1 MFENLKIALRKQ
13 KKLIIIFFLTIFL
26 PSISLS
32 IFGIRA
38 IRNERFRLAKQ
49 IENENRGAAELLK
62 RQINSRFMELES
74 DLQKLAKHPSIFG
87 RNRQAIRDLIS
98 SQLADNNLI
107 EQIFIVYRKGES
119 QFPLFEPASVKTLSF
134 SPLLLK
140 SYQREKLKRAEEY
153 EFKQK
158 EYRGAVLLYQELFNL
173 LKEKNHQAQMLNN
186 IARCLT
192 KSKSYRQAINNYSK
206 ISNDYPES
214 TTSSR
219 LPLALIA
226 RLQIIDCYQ
235 KLGDFENSLNS
246 SLGLYRN
253 ILQAQW
259 NLSENQFRTYSSLAE
274 ETITRIFSENPEDF
288 PLEEYGKEFE
298 QLKKLHR
305 EKIQQWQLI
314 NDIEQEIIPELRRRL
329 IQAKGYN
336 PSPIRHSKAME
347 DRNFLISAVMI
358 PDESGNNS
366 FGMLGLKIKN
376 EYFKE
381 KVLGEIIENIQFGE
395 NTNVVISN
403 LSGLVLLGNKDQT
416 TPPPTITEFFE
427 NNFPPW
433 RVELFASKTGGL
445 GLVELK
451 NSYYFWTILTLIIV
465 LIFGAFL
472 IVRTISHE
480 VEVLRIKSDFV
491 SSVSHEF
498 KTPLTSIKAL
508 AERLQEGKV
517 KDTSKAEQ
525 YFSVISQDTEKL
537 IRLVKNILDFS
548 KMEEGKKEYEF
559 EDTDVGQLV
568 AGQLENFRKG
578 ELQKDLKIHTQIPK
592 DIPHLF
598 ADRDA
603 LSQAIINLF
612 DNASKFSP
620 DKNEICVNLKSD
632 AENVII
638 EVKDKG
644 LGIPHDEINKI
655 FDKFYQGKN
664 TLRHSVTGTG
674 LGLTLVKHIV
684 EAHGGRISVE
694 SKVGQGST
702 FSLIFPLKGKEK

>member
-13 KKLIIIFFLTIFL
+13 RKLIIIFFLTIFL

-49 IENENRGAAELLK
+49 IENENRRAADLLK
-62 RQINSRFMELES
+62 VQINSRFMELES
-74 DLQKLAKHPSIFG
+74 ALQKLAQHPSFSG
-87 RNRQAIRDLIS
+87 KKHQAIRDLLS

-107 EQIFIVYRKGES
+107 EQIFIVYKSEEP
-119 QFPLFEPASVKTLSF
+119 QFPLFERTSVKTLSF

-140 SYQREKLKRAEEY
+140 SSQREKLTRAEEY

-158 EYRGAVLLYQELFNL
+158 EYRGAILIYQELFNL

-219 LPLALIA
+219 LPLALVA

-235 KLGDFENSLNS
+235 NLGDTKNSLKS
-246 SLGLYRN
+246 SLNLYRD
-253 ILQAQW
+253 ILHKPW
-259 NLSENQFRTYSSLAE
+259 SLKEDQFKIYSSLTE
-274 ETITRIFSENPEDF
+274 ETITRIFSENPKDF

-298 QLKKLHR
+298 QQKKLHR
-305 EKIQQWQLI
+305 EKIQQWQII
-314 NDIEQEIIPELRRRL
+314 NDIKLEIIPELRRRL
-329 IQAKGYN
+329 IQATGYN

-347 DRNFLISAVMI
+347 DRNYLISAVMI

-366 FGMLGLKIKN
+366 SGMLGLKIKN

-403 LSGLVLLGNKDQT
+403 LSGQVLLGNKDHAA
-416 TPPPTITEFFE
+416 PPPTITEFFE
-427 NNFPPW
+427 DNFPPW

-517 KDTSKAEQ
+517 KDPSKAEQ
-525 YFSVISQDTEKL
+525 YFSVISQDAEKL
-537 IRLVKNILDFS
+537 AKLVKNILDFS
-548 KMEEGKKEYEF
+548 KIEEGKKEYEF
-559 EDTDVGQLV
+559 EETDVGQLV
-568 AGQLENFRKG
+568 AQQLENFRKG
-578 ELQKDLKIHTQIPK
+578 ELQKDLKTQAQIPK

-598 ADRDA
+598 VDRDA
-603 LSQAIINLF
+603 LSQAIINIL

-620 DKNEICVNLKSD
+620 DKKEIYVSVKKD
-632 AENVII
+632 EENVII
-638 EVKDKG
+638 EVDDR
-644 LGIPHDEINKI
+644 GIGIHQDELNKI

-664 TLRHSVTGTG
+664 TLRQIVKGTG
-674 LGLTLVKHIV
+674 LGLTLVKHTV

>member
-1 MFENLKIALRKQ
+1 
-13 KKLIIIFFLTIFL
+13 
-26 PSISLS
+26 
-32 IFGIRA
+32 
-38 IRNERFRLAKQ
+38 
-49 IENENRGAAELLK
+49 
-62 RQINSRFMELES
+62 MELES
-74 DLQKLAKHPSIFG
+74 DLQKLAQHPSFSG
-87 RNRQAIRDLIS
+87 KNRQAIRDLLS

-107 EQIFIVYRKGES
+107 EQIFIVYKSAES

-140 SYQREKLKRAEEY
+140 SSQREKLKRAEEY

-158 EYRGAVLLYQELFNL
+158 EYRGAISLYQELFNL

-192 KSKSYRQAINNYSK
+192 KSKSYHQAINNYSK
-206 ISNDYPES
+206 IINDYPES

-235 KLGDFENSLNS
+235 NLGDTKNSLKS
-246 SLGLYRN
+246 SLNLYRD
-253 ILQAQW
+253 ILQKPW
-259 NLSENQFRTYSSLAE
+259 SLKEDQFKIYSSLAE
-274 ETITRIFSENPEDF
+274 ETITRIFSENPKGF

-298 QLKKLHR
+298 QQKKLHR
-305 EKIQQWQLI
+305 ERIQQWQLI
-314 NDIEQEIIPELRRRL
+314 NDIKQEIIPELRRRL

-366 FGMLGLKIKN
+366 SGMLGLKIKN

-403 LSGLVLLGNKDQT
+403 LSGQVLLGNKDHAA
-416 TPPPTITEFFE
+416 PPPTITEFFE
-427 NNFPPW
+427 DNFPPW

-445 GLVELK
+445 GLIELK

-480 VEVLRIKSDFV
+480 VEILRIKSDFV

-517 KDTSKAEQ
+517 KDPSKAEQ

-548 KMEEGKKEYEF
+548 KIEEGKKEYEF
-559 EDTDVGQLV
+559 EETDVGQLV
-568 AGQLENFRKG
+568 AQQLENFRKG
-578 ELQKDLKIHTQIPK
+578 EFQKDLKIHAQIPK

-598 ADRDA
+598 VDRDA
-603 LSQAIINLF
+603 LSQAIINLL

-620 DKNEICVNLKSD
+620 DKKEIYVSVKKD
-632 AENVII
+632 EENVII
-638 EVKDKG
+638 EVDDR
-644 LGIPHDEINKI
+644 GIGIHQDELNKI

-664 TLRHSVTGTG
+664 TLRQIVKGTG
-674 LGLTLVKHIV
+674 LGLTLVKHTV

>member
-1 MFENLKIALRKQ
+1 LK
-13 KKLIIIFFLTIFL
+13 T
-26 PSISLS
+26 
-32 IFGIRA
+32 
-38 IRNERFRLAKQ
+38 
-49 IENENRGAAELLK
+49 
-62 RQINSRFMELES
+62 QINSRFKELES
-74 DLQKLAKHPSIFG
+74 GLQKLAQYPSFSGKKHK
-87 RNRQAIRDLIS
+87 AIRDLLS
-98 SQLADNNLI
+98 SQLAGNNLI
-107 EQIFIVYRKGES
+107 EQIFIVYKSEEP

-134 SPLLLK
+134 SPLFLK
-140 SYQREKLKRAEEY
+140 SSQREKLKRAEEY

-158 EYRGAVLLYQELFNL
+158 KYRGAISLYQELLNL
-173 LKEKNHQAQMLNN
+173 LKEENHRAQMLNN

-192 KSKSYRQAINNYSK
+192 KSKSYRQAINHYSR
-206 ISNDYPES
+206 IINDYHES

-235 KLGDFENSLNS
+235 KLGDFENSLKS
-246 SLGLYRN
+246 SLSLYRN
-253 ILQAQW
+253 ILQGP
-259 NLSENQFRTYSSLAE
+259 LSLNEDQFKIYSSLAE
-274 ETITRIFSENPEDF
+274 ETINRIFSENPKDF
-288 PLEEYGKEFE
+288 RLEEYGNEFE
-298 QLKKLHR
+298 QLKMLHR

-314 NDIEQEIIPELRRRL
+314 NEIKQEIIPELHRRL

-336 PSPIRHSKAME
+336 PSPIRHSKAIE

-366 FGMLGLKIKN
+366 SGMLGLKIKN
-376 EYFKE
+376 EYLKE

-395 NTNVVISN
+395 NTNLVISN
-403 LSGLVLLGNKDQT
+403 LSGQVLLGNKDDAA
-416 TPPPTITEFFE
+416 PPPTTTEFFDD
-427 NNFPPW
+427 NFPPW

-480 VEVLRIKSDFV
+480 VEILKIKSDFV

-508 AERLQEGKV
+508 AERLKEGKV
-517 KDTSKAEQ
+517 KDQSKAAQ

-537 IRLVKNILDFS
+537 TRLVKNILDFS
-548 KMEEGKKEYEF
+548 KIEEGKKEYEF
-559 EDTDVGQLV
+559 EETDVAQFV
-568 AGQLENFRKG
+568 AQQIENFRKD
-578 ELQKDLKIHTQIPK
+578 EIHKDLKIHAQIPK

-598 ADRDA
+598 VDRDA
-603 LSQAIINLF
+603 LSQVIINLL
-612 DNASKFSP
+612 DNASKFSA
-620 DKNEICVNLKSD
+620 DKKEVYVNFKSD
-632 AENVII
+632 AEDVII

-644 LGIPHDEINKI
+644 IGIPHDEINKI

-664 TLRHSVTGTG
+664 TLRHSVKGTG

-694 SKVGQGST
+694 SNILQGST

>member
-403 LSGLVLLGNKDQT
+403 LSGLVLLGNKDQA
-416 TPPPTITEFFE
+416 TPPPTITAFFE
-427 NNFPPW
+427 DNFPPW
-433 RVELFASKTGGL
+433 RIELFTSKTGGL

-465 LIFGAFL
+465 LIFGTFL
-472 IVRTISHE
+472 IIRTISHE

-508 AERLQEGKV
+508 AERLQDGKV

-548 KMEEGKKEYEF
+548 KIEEGKKEYEF
-559 EDTDVGQLV
+559 EDTDMGQLV
-568 AGQLENFRKG
+568 AQQVENFRKG
-578 ELQKDLKIHTQIPK
+578 ELQKDLKIHAQIPK

-598 ADRDA
+598 VDRDA

-620 DKNEICVNLKSD
+620 DKKEIYVNLKSD
-632 AENVII
+632 AEDVII

-644 LGIPHDEINKI
+644 IGIPHDEINKI

-664 TLRHSVTGTG
+664 TLRHSVKGTG
-674 LGLTLVKHIV
+674 LGLTLVKYIA

-702 FSLIFPLKGKEK
+702 FSLIFSIKGKEK

>member
-49 IENENRGAAELLK
+49 IENENRRAADLLK
-62 RQINSRFMELES
+62 TQINSRFTELES
-74 DLQKLAKHPSIFG
+74 DLQKLAQHPSFSG
-87 RNRQAIRDLIS
+87 KEHQAIRDLLS
-98 SQLADNNLI
+98 SQLADNHLI
-107 EQIFIVYRKGES
+107 EQIFIVHKSAEP
-119 QFPLFEPASVKTLSF
+119 QFPLFEPASVKTLFF

-140 SYQREKLKRAEEY
+140 SSQREKLKRAEEY

-158 EYRGAVLLYQELFNL
+158 EYRGAILLYQELFNL

-226 RLQIIDCYQ
+226 RLQIVDCYQ
-235 KLGDFENSLNS
+235 KLGDTKNSLKS
-246 SLGLYRN
+246 SLNLYRD
-253 ILQAQW
+253 IVQKPWSLK
-259 NLSENQFRTYSSLAE
+259 EDQFKIYSSLAE
-274 ETITRIFSENPEDF
+274 GAIIRIFSENPRDF
-288 PLEEYGKEFE
+288 PLKEYGKEFE
-298 QLKKLHR
+298 QLKKLHQ

-314 NDIEQEIIPELRRRL
+314 NDIKQEIIPELRRRL

-336 PSPIRHSKAME
+336 PSPIRHSKAIE

-366 FGMLGLKIKN
+366 SGMLGLKIKN

-403 LSGLVLLGNKDQT
+403 LSGQVLLGNKDHAA
-416 TPPPTITEFFE
+416 PPPTITEFFKD
-427 NNFPPW
+427 NFPPW

-445 GLVELK
+445 GLIELK

-472 IVRTISHE
+472 IVRTIFHE
-480 VEVLRIKSDFV
+480 VEILRIKSDFV

-508 AERLQEGKV
+508 AERLQKGKV
-517 KDTSKAEQ
+517 KDPSKAEQ

-548 KMEEGKKEYEF
+548 KIEEGKKEYEF
-559 EDTDVGQLV
+559 EETDVGQLV
-568 AGQLENFRKG
+568 TQQLENFRKS
-578 ELQKDLKIHTQIPK
+578 ELQKDLKIHTQTPK

-598 ADRDA
+598 VDRDA
-603 LSQAIINLF
+603 LSQALVNLL

-620 DKNEICVNLKSD
+620 DKKEIYVSVKKD
-632 AENVII
+632 EENVII
-638 EVKDKG
+638 EVEDR
-644 LGIPHDEINKI
+644 GIGIHQGELNKI

-664 TLRHSVTGTG
+664 TLRQIVKGTG
-674 LGLTLVKHIV
+674 LGLTLVKHTV

-702 FSLIFPLKGKEK
+702 FSLIFPLRGKEK

>member
-1 MFENLKIALRKQ
+1 
-13 KKLIIIFFLTIFL
+13 
-26 PSISLS
+26 
-32 IFGIRA
+32 
-38 IRNERFRLAKQ
+38 
-49 IENENRGAAELLK
+49 
-62 RQINSRFMELES
+62 
-74 DLQKLAKHPSIFG
+74 
-87 RNRQAIRDLIS
+87 
-98 SQLADNNLI
+98 
-107 EQIFIVYRKGES
+107 
-119 QFPLFEPASVKTLSF
+119 
-134 SPLLLK
+134 
-140 SYQREKLKRAEEY
+140 
-153 EFKQK
+153 
-158 EYRGAVLLYQELFNL
+158 
-173 LKEKNHQAQMLNN
+173 MLNN

-235 KLGDFENSLNS
+235 NLGDTKNSLKS
-246 SLGLYRN
+246 SLNLYRD
-253 ILQAQW
+253 ILQKPW
-259 NLSENQFRTYSSLAE
+259 SLSENQFRTYSSLAE
-274 ETITRIFSENPEDF
+274 ETITRIFSENPKGF

-298 QLKKLHR
+298 QLKKLHQ

-314 NDIEQEIIPELRRRL
+314 NDIKQEIIPELRRRL

-336 PSPIRHSKAME
+336 PSPIRHSKAIE

-366 FGMLGLKIKN
+366 SGMLGLKIKN

-403 LSGLVLLGNKDQT
+403 LSGQVLLGNKDHAA
-416 TPPPTITEFFE
+416 PSPTITEFFKD
-427 NNFPPW
+427 NFPPW
-433 RVELFASKTGGL
+433 RVELFTSKTGGL
-445 GLVELK
+445 GLIELK

-480 VEVLRIKSDFV
+480 VEILRIKSDFV

-517 KDTSKAEQ
+517 KDPSKAEQ

-548 KMEEGKKEYEF
+548 KIEEGKKEYEF
-559 EDTDVGQLV
+559 EETDVGQLV
-568 AGQLENFRKG
+568 AQQIENFRKD
-578 ELQKDLKIHTQIPK
+578 EIQKGVKIHAQIPK

-598 ADRDA
+598 VDRDA
-603 LSQAIINLF
+603 LSQAMINLL

-620 DKNEICVNLKSD
+620 DKKEIYVSVKKD
-632 AENVII
+632 EENVII
-638 EVKDKG
+638 EVDDR
-644 LGIPHDEINKI
+644 GIGIHQNELNKI

-664 TLRHSVTGTG
+664 TLRQIVKGTG
-674 LGLTLVKHIV
+674 LGLTLVKHTV

-694 SKVGQGST
+694 SKIGHGST
-702 FSLIFPLKGKEK
+702 FSLIFPIKGKEK

>member
-49 IENENRGAAELLK
+49 IENENRRAVDLLK
-62 RQINSRFMELES
+62 TQINSRFMELES
-74 DLQKLAKHPSIFG
+74 DLQKLAQYPSFFG
-87 RNRQAIRDLIS
+87 KNRQAIRDLLS

-107 EQIFIVYRKGES
+107 EQIFIVYKSAES

-140 SYQREKLKRAEEY
+140 SSQREKLKRAEEY

-158 EYRGAVLLYQELFNL
+158 EYRGAILLYQELFNL

-192 KSKSYRQAINNYSK
+192 KSKNYRQAINNYSK

-235 KLGDFENSLNS
+235 NLGDTKNSLKS
-246 SLGLYRN
+246 SLNLYRD
-253 ILQAQW
+253 ILQKPW
-259 NLSENQFRTYSSLAE
+259 SLKEDQFKIYSSLAE
-274 ETITRIFSENPEDF
+274 ETITRIFSENPRDF
-288 PLEEYGKEFE
+288 SLEEYGKEFE
-298 QLKKLHR
+298 QLKKLRR

-314 NDIEQEIIPELRRRL
+314 SDIKQEIIPELRRRL

-366 FGMLGLKIKN
+366 SGMLGLRIKN

-403 LSGLVLLGNKDQT
+403 LSGKVLLGNKDHAA
-416 TPPPTITEFFE
+416 PPPTITEFFE
-427 NNFPPW
+427 DNFPPW

-472 IVRTISHE
+472 IVRTIFHE
-480 VEVLRIKSDFV
+480 VEILRIKSDFV

-517 KDTSKAEQ
+517 KDPSKAEQ

-548 KMEEGKKEYEF
+548 KIEEGKKEYEF
-559 EDTDVGQLV
+559 EETDVGQLV
-568 AGQLENFRKG
+568 AQQLENFRKG
-578 ELQKDLKIHTQIPK
+578 ELQKDLKTHAQIPK

-598 ADRDA
+598 VDRDA
-603 LSQAIINLF
+603 LSQAIINLL

-620 DKNEICVNLKSD
+620 DKKEIYVSVKKNE
-632 AENVII
+632 ENVII
-638 EVKDKG
+638 EVDDR
-644 LGIPHDEINKI
+644 GIGIHQDELNKI

-664 TLRHSVTGTG
+664 TLRQIVKGTG
-674 LGLTLVKHIV
+674 LGLTLVKHTV

-702 FSLIFPLKGKEK
+702 FSLIFPIKGKEK

>member
-1 MFENLKIALRKQ
+1 LRENLKIALRKQ
-13 KKLIIIFFLTIFL
+13 KKLIIIFFLTIFI
-26 PSISLS
+26 PSLSLS

-49 IENENRGAAELLK
+49 IENENRRAADFLK
-62 RQINSRFMELES
+62 TQINSRFTELES
-74 DLQKLAKHPSIFG
+74 VLQKLAQHPSFSEK
-87 RNRQAIRDLIS
+87 NQQAIRDLLS
-98 SQLADNNLI
+98 NQLADNNLI
-107 EQIFIVYRKGES
+107 EQIFFLYKNGEP

-140 SYQREKLKRAEEY
+140 NSQREKLKRAEEY

-158 EYRGAVLLYQELFNL
+158 KYRGAISLYQELFNL

-226 RLQIIDCYQ
+226 QLQIIDCYQ
-235 KLGDFENSLNS
+235 KLGDFENSLKS
-246 SLGLYRN
+246 SLSLYRN
-253 ILQAQW
+253 ILQGPW
-259 NLSENQFRTYSSLAE
+259 NLSEDQFRTYSSMAE
-274 ETITRIFSENPEDF
+274 ESFTRSLSENSKDF
-288 PLEEYGKEFE
+288 PLEEYKREYGH
-298 QLKKLHR
+298 LKILHQSKN
-305 EKIQQWQLI
+305 EQWQI
-314 NDIEQEIIPELRRRL
+314 VNDIKQDIVPELRRRL
-329 IQAKGYN
+329 IQAKEYK
-336 PSPIRHSKAME
+336 PSPIRYSKAIE
-347 DRNFLISAVMI
+347 DRNFLVSVVMI
-358 PDESGNNS
+358 PDKSSKSSSGI
-366 FGMLGLKIKN
+366 LGLKIKN
-376 EYFKE
+376 EYLIDN
-381 KVLGEIIENIQFGE
+381 VLGELVKNIQFGE
-395 NTNVVISN
+395 NTNVVISD
-403 LSGLVLLGNKDQT
+403 LSSQVLLGNKDQAA
-416 TPPPTITEFFE
+416 PPATITEFFE
-427 NNFPPW
+427 DNFPPW

-445 GLVELK
+445 GLIELK

-480 VEVLRIKSDFV
+480 VEILRIKSDFV

-508 AERLQEGKV
+508 AERLKEGKV
-517 KDTSKAEQ
+517 KDPSKAEQ

-537 IRLVKNILDFS
+537 TRLVKNILDFS
-548 KMEEGKKEYEF
+548 KIEERKKEYEF
-559 EDTDVGQLV
+559 EETDVGQLV
-568 AGQLENFRKG
+568 AQQLENFRKD
-578 ELQKDLKIHTQIPK
+578 EIQKDLKIHAQIPK

-598 ADRDA
+598 VDRDA
-603 LSQAIINLF
+603 LSQVIINLL

-620 DKNEICVNLKSD
+620 DKKEIYVNVKSD

-638 EVKDKG
+638 EIKDKG
-644 LGIPHDEINKI
+644 IGISQDDLNKI
-655 FDKFYQGKN
+655 FDKFYQGKS

-674 LGLTLVKHIV
+674 LGLTLVKYIV

-694 SKVGQGST
+694 SKVGQGSI
-702 FSLIFPLKGKEK
+702 FSLIFSIKGKEK

>member
-49 IENENRGAAELLK
+49 IENENRRAADLLK

-74 DLQKLAKHPSIFG
+74 GLQKLAQYPSFSGKKHK
-87 RNRQAIRDLIS
+87 AIRDLLS

-107 EQIFIVYRKGES
+107 EQIFIVYKSEEP
-119 QFPLFEPASVKTLSF
+119 QFPLFEPAYVKTLSF

-140 SYQREKLKRAEEY
+140 SSQREKLKRAEEY

-158 EYRGAVLLYQELFNL
+158 KYRGAISLYQELFNL
-173 LKEKNHQAQMLNN
+173 LKEKNHRAQMLNN

-214 TTSSR
+214 ITSSR

-235 KLGDFENSLNS
+235 NLGDTKNSLKS
-246 SLGLYRN
+246 SLNLYRD
-253 ILQAQW
+253 ILQKPW
-259 NLSENQFRTYSSLAE
+259 SLNEDQFKIYSSLAE
-274 ETITRIFSENPEDF
+274 ETITRIFSENPKDF
-288 PLEEYGKEFE
+288 PLEEYKKEFE

-305 EKIQQWQLI
+305 EKIQQWQNI
-314 NDIEQEIIPELRRRL
+314 NDIKQEIIPELRRRL

-336 PSPIRHSKAME
+336 PSPIRHSKAIE

-358 PDESGNNS
+358 PDESGKNS
-366 FGMLGLKIKN
+366 SGMLGLKIKS
-376 EYFKE
+376 EYLKDNL
-381 KVLGEIIENIQFGE
+381 LGKIIKDIQFGE

-403 LSGLVLLGNKDQT
+403 LSSQVLFGNKDQT
-416 TPPPTITEFFE
+416 APPPTITEFFE
-427 NNFPPW
+427 DNFPPW
-433 RVELFASKTGGL
+433 RIELFASKAGGM
-445 GLVELK
+445 GLIDLR
-451 NSYYFWTILTLIIV
+451 NSYYFWTILTLIIILV
-465 LIFGAFL
+465 FGAFL

-480 VEVLRIKSDFV
+480 VEILKIKSDFV

-508 AERLQEGKV
+508 AERLKEGKV
-517 KDTSKAEQ
+517 KDQSKAEQ

-537 IRLVKNILDFS
+537 ARLVKNILDFS
-548 KMEEGKKEYEF
+548 KIEEGKKEYEF
-559 EDTDVGQLV
+559 EETDVAQLV
-568 AGQLENFRKG
+568 AQQIENFRKD
-578 ELQKDLKIHTQIPK
+578 EIQKDLKIHAQIPK
-592 DIPHLF
+592 DIPRLF
-598 ADRDA
+598 VDRDA
-603 LSQAIINLF
+603 LSQAIINLL

-620 DKNEICVNLKSD
+620 GKKEVYVNLKSG

-644 LGIPHDEINKI
+644 IGIPQDELNKI

-664 TLRHSVTGTG
+664 SIRQSVKGTG

-694 SKVGQGST
+694 SKFGQGST
-702 FSLIFPLKGKEK
+702 FSLIFPPKGKEK

>member
-26 PSISLS
+26 PAISLS
-32 IFGIRA
+32 IFGIKA

-49 IENENRGAAELLK
+49 IENENRRATDLLK
-62 RQINSRFMELES
+62 TQINSRFMELES
-74 DLQKLAKHPSIFG
+74 DLQKLAQHPSFSG
-87 RNRQAIRDLIS
+87 KNRQASRDLLS
-98 SQLADNNLI
+98 NQLADNHLI
-107 EQIFIVYRKGES
+107 EQIFIVYRKGEP
-119 QFPLFEPASVKTLSF
+119 QFPLFEPASVKTSSF

-140 SYQREKLKRAEEY
+140 SFQREKLKRAEEY

-158 EYRGAVLLYQELFNL
+158 KYRGAILLYQELFNL

-192 KSKSYRQAINNYSK
+192 KSKSYHQAINNYSK

-214 TTSSR
+214 ATSSH

-226 RLQIIDCYQ
+226 RLQVIDCYQ
-235 KLGDFENSLNS
+235 NLGDTKNSLKS
-246 SLGLYRN
+246 SLNLYRD
-253 ILQAQW
+253 ILHKPRS
-259 NLSENQFRTYSSLAE
+259 LKEDQFKIYSSLAE
-274 ETITRIFSENPEDF
+274 ETITRIFSENPKDF

-298 QLKKLHR
+298 QLKKLHQ

-314 NDIEQEIIPELRRRL
+314 NDIKQEIIPELRRRL

-366 FGMLGLKIKN
+366 SGMLGLKIKN

-403 LSGLVLLGNKDQT
+403 LSGQILLGNKEHAA
-416 TPPPTITEFFE
+416 PPPTITEFFE
-427 NNFPPW
+427 DNFPPW

-480 VEVLRIKSDFV
+480 VEILRIKSDFV

-517 KDTSKAEQ
+517 KDPSKAEQ

-548 KMEEGKKEYEF
+548 KIEEGKKEYEF
-559 EDTDVGQLV
+559 EETDVGQLV
-568 AGQLENFRKG
+568 AQQLENFRKG
-578 ELQKDLKIHTQIPK
+578 EFQKDLKIHAQIPK

-598 ADRDA
+598 VDRDA
-603 LSQAIINLF
+603 LSQAIINLL

-620 DKNEICVNLKSD
+620 DKKEIYVSVKKD
-632 AENVII
+632 EENVII
-638 EVKDKG
+638 EVDDR
-644 LGIPHDEINKI
+644 GIGIHQNELNKI

-664 TLRHSVTGTG
+664 TLRQIVKGTG
-674 LGLTLVKHIV
+674 LGLTLVKHTV

-694 SKVGQGST
+694 SKIGHGST
-702 FSLIFPLKGKEK
+702 FSLIFPIKGKEK

>member
-1 MFENLKIALRKQ
+1 LLENLKIALRKQ

-38 IRNERFRLAKQ
+38 IRNESFRLAKQ
-49 IENENRGAAELLK
+49 KEDENRRAADLLK
-62 RQINSRFMELES
+62 TQINSRFMELES
-74 DLQKLAKHPSIFG
+74 GLQELAQYPSFS
-87 RNRQAIRDLIS
+87 RKNHKATRDLLN

-107 EQIFIVYRKGES
+107 EQIFIVYKSEEP

-134 SPLLLK
+134 SPILLD
-140 SYQREKLKRAEEY
+140 SSQREKLKRAEEY

-158 EYRGAVLLYQELFNL
+158 KYRGAISLYRELFNL

-192 KSKSYRQAINNYSK
+192 KLKSYPHAINNYSK
-206 ISNDYPES
+206 IIEDYPES

-219 LPLALIA
+219 LPLTLIA

-235 KLGDFENSLNS
+235 NLGDTRNSMKSSLN
-246 SLGLYRN
+246 LYRD
-253 ILQAQW
+253 ILQMPW
-259 NLSENQFRTYSSLAE
+259 TLSDDQFRTYSSMAE
-274 ETITRIFSENPEDF
+274 ELFSRFLSKNPKDL
-288 PLEEYGKEFE
+288 PLEAYKKEFE
-298 QLKKLHR
+298 HLKILHQ
-305 EKIQQWQLI
+305 EKIEQWQI
-314 NDIEQEIIPELRRRL
+314 VNYIKRDVIPEFRPRL
-329 IQAKGYN
+329 IQAKEYKA
-336 PSPIRHSKAME
+336 SPIRYSRAIK
-347 DRNFLISAVMI
+347 DRNFLITAVII
-358 PDESGNNS
+358 PDESGLNS
-366 FGMLGLKIKN
+366 SGILGLKINN
-376 EYFKE
+376 EYLIDN
-381 KVLGEIIENIQFGE
+381 VLSEMIKNIQFGE
-395 NTNVVISN
+395 STN
-403 LSGLVLLGNKDQT
+403 
-416 TPPPTITEFFE
+416 
-427 NNFPPW
+427 PW
-433 RVELFASKTGGL
+433 RIELFAGKTGGL

-480 VEVLRIKSDFV
+480 VEILKIKSDFV

-508 AERLQEGKV
+508 AERLKEGKV
-517 KDTSKAEQ
+517 KDQSKAEQ

-537 IRLVKNILDFS
+537 TRLVKNILDFS
-548 KMEEGKKEYEF
+548 KTEEGKKEYEF
-559 EDTDVGQLV
+559 TETDVAQFMT
-568 AGQLENFRKG
+568 QQIENFRKV
-578 ELQKDLKIHTQIPK
+578 EIQKGAKIHTQIPK

-598 ADRDA
+598 VDRDA
-603 LSQAIINLF
+603 LSQAIINLL

-620 DKNEICVNLKSD
+620 DKKEISIILKSD
-632 AENVII
+632 AENIII

-644 LGIPHDEINKI
+644 IGIPQDEINKI
-655 FDKFYQGKN
+655 FDKFYQGKS

-674 LGLTLVKHIV
+674 LGLTLVRHIV

-694 SKVGQGST
+694 SKIGQGST
-702 FSLIFPLKGKEK
+702 FALIFPIKGKEK

>member
-1 MFENLKIALRKQ
+1 LLENLKIALRKQ

-38 IRNERFRLAKQ
+38 IRNESFRLAKQ
-49 IENENRGAAELLK
+49 KEDENRRAADLLK
-62 RQINSRFMELES
+62 TQINSRFMELES
-74 DLQKLAKHPSIFG
+74 GLQELAQYPSFS
-87 RNRQAIRDLIS
+87 RKNHKATRDLLN

-107 EQIFIVYRKGES
+107 EQIFIVYKSEEP

-134 SPLLLK
+134 SPILLD
-140 SYQREKLKRAEEY
+140 SSQREKLKRAEEY

-158 EYRGAVLLYQELFNL
+158 KYRGAISLYRELFNL

-192 KSKSYRQAINNYSK
+192 KLKSYPHAINNYSK
-206 ISNDYPES
+206 IIEDYPES

-219 LPLALIA
+219 LPLTLIA

-235 KLGDFENSLNS
+235 NLGDTRNSMKSSLN
-246 SLGLYRN
+246 LYRD
-253 ILQAQW
+253 ILQMPW
-259 NLSENQFRTYSSLAE
+259 TLSDDQFRTYSSMAE
-274 ETITRIFSENPEDF
+274 ELFSRFLSKNPKDL
-288 PLEEYGKEFE
+288 PLEAYKKEFE
-298 QLKKLHR
+298 HLKILHQ
-305 EKIQQWQLI
+305 EKIEQWQI
-314 NDIEQEIIPELRRRL
+314 VNYIKRDVIPEFRPRL
-329 IQAKGYN
+329 IQAKEYKA
-336 PSPIRHSKAME
+336 SPIRYSRAIK
-347 DRNFLISAVMI
+347 DRNFLITAVII
-358 PDESGNNS
+358 PDESGLNS
-366 FGMLGLKIKN
+366 SGILGLKINN
-376 EYFKE
+376 EYLIDN
-381 KVLGEIIENIQFGE
+381 VLSEMIKNIQFGE
-395 NTNVVISN
+395 STNVVISN
-403 LSGLVLLGNKDQT
+403 LSSQVLYGYKDQA
-416 TPPPTITEFFE
+416 TPPPTITEFFKD
-427 NNFPPW
+427 NFPPW
-433 RVELFASKTGGL
+433 RIELFAGKTGGL

-480 VEVLRIKSDFV
+480 VEILKIKSDFV

-508 AERLQEGKV
+508 AERLKEGKV
-517 KDTSKAEQ
+517 KDQSKAEQ

-537 IRLVKNILDFS
+537 TRLVKNILDFS
-548 KMEEGKKEYEF
+548 KTEEGKKEYEF
-559 EDTDVGQLV
+559 TETDVAQFMT
-568 AGQLENFRKG
+568 QQIENFRKV
-578 ELQKDLKIHTQIPK
+578 EIQKGAKIHTQIPK

-598 ADRDA
+598 VDRDA
-603 LSQAIINLF
+603 LSQAIINLL

-620 DKNEICVNLKSD
+620 DKKEISIILKSD
-632 AENVII
+632 AENIII

-644 LGIPHDEINKI
+644 IGIPQDEINKI
-655 FDKFYQGKN
+655 FDKFYQGKS

-674 LGLTLVKHIV
+674 LGLTLVRHIV

-694 SKVGQGST
+694 SKIGQGST
-702 FSLIFPLKGKEK
+702 FALIFPIKGKEK

>member
-49 IENENRGAAELLK
+49 IENENRRAADLLK
-62 RQINSRFMELES
+62 TQINSRFMELES
-74 DLQKLAKHPSIFG
+74 ALQKLAQHPSFFG
-87 RNRQAIRDLIS
+87 KNRQAIRDLLS

-107 EQIFIVYRKGES
+107 EQIFIVYRKGEP
-119 QFPLFEPASVKTLSF
+119 QFPLFEPISVKTLSF

-140 SYQREKLKRAEEY
+140 SSQREKLKRAEEY

-158 EYRGAVLLYQELFNL
+158 EYRGAISLYQELFSL

-192 KSKSYRQAINNYSK
+192 KSKNYRQAINNYSK

-214 TTSSR
+214 ATSSG

-235 KLGDFENSLNS
+235 NLGDTKNSLKS
-246 SLGLYRN
+246 SLNLYRD
-253 ILQAQW
+253 ILQKPW
-259 NLSENQFRTYSSLAE
+259 SLKEDQFKIYSSLAE
-274 ETITRIFSENPEDF
+274 ETITRIFSENPKDL
-288 PLEEYGKEFE
+288 PLEEYGKEFKK
-298 QLKKLHR
+298 LKKLHQ

-314 NDIEQEIIPELRRRL
+314 NDIKQEIIPELRRRL

-366 FGMLGLKIKN
+366 SGMLGLKIKN

-403 LSGLVLLGNKDQT
+403 LSGQVLLGNKEHAA
-416 TPPPTITEFFE
+416 PPPTITEFFE
-427 NNFPPW
+427 DNFPPW

-445 GLVELK
+445 GLIELK

-480 VEVLRIKSDFV
+480 VEILRIKSDFV

-517 KDTSKAEQ
+517 KDPSKAEQ

-537 IRLVKNILDFS
+537 IILVKNILDFS
-548 KMEEGKKEYEF
+548 KIEEGKKEYEF
-559 EDTDVGQLV
+559 EETDVGQLV
-568 AGQLENFRKG
+568 AQQLENFRKG
-578 ELQKDLKIHTQIPK
+578 ELQKDLKIHAQIPK

-598 ADRDA
+598 VDRDA
-603 LSQAIINLF
+603 LSQALVNLL

-620 DKNEICVNLKSD
+620 DKKEIYVSVKKD
-632 AENVII
+632 EENVII
-638 EVKDKG
+638 EVDDRG
-644 LGIPHDEINKI
+644 MGIRQDELNKI

-664 TLRHSVTGTG
+664 TLRQIVKGTG
-674 LGLTLVKHIV
+674 LGLTLVKHTV

-702 FSLIFPLKGKEK
+702 FSLIFSIKGKEK

>member
-49 IENENRGAAELLK
+49 IENENRRAADLLK
-62 RQINSRFMELES
+62 TQINSRFMELES
-74 DLQKLAKHPSIFG
+74 DLQKLAQYPSFSEKKH
-87 RNRQAIRDLIS
+87 QAIRDLLS

-107 EQIFIVYRKGES
+107 EQIFIVYKSAEP

-140 SYQREKLKRAEEY
+140 SSQREKLKRAEEY

-158 EYRGAVLLYQELFNL
+158 KYKGAISLYQELFNL

-192 KSKSYRQAINNYSK
+192 KSKSYSQAINNYSK

-235 KLGDFENSLNS
+235 NLGDTKNSLKS
-246 SLGLYRN
+246 SLNLYRD
-253 ILQAQW
+253 ILQKPW
-259 NLSENQFRTYSSLAE
+259 SLKEDQFKIYSSLAE
-274 ETITRIFSENPEDF
+274 ETITRIFSENPKDF

-314 NDIEQEIIPELRRRL
+314 NDIKQEIIPELRRRL

-366 FGMLGLKIKN
+366 SGMLGLKIKN

-403 LSGLVLLGNKDQT
+403 LSGQVLFGNKDHAA
-416 TPPPTITEFFE
+416 PPPTITEFFE
-427 NNFPPW
+427 DNFPPW
-433 RVELFASKTGGL
+433 RIEVFTGKTGGL
-445 GLVELK
+445 GLIELK

-480 VEVLRIKSDFV
+480 VEILRIKSDFV

-517 KDTSKAEQ
+517 KDPSKAEQ

-537 IRLVKNILDFS
+537 IRLIKNILDFS
-548 KMEEGKKEYEF
+548 KIEEGKKEYEF
-559 EDTDVGQLV
+559 EETDVGQLV
-568 AGQLENFRKG
+568 AQQLENFRKG
-578 ELQKDLKIHTQIPK
+578 ELQKDQKTRAQIPK

-598 ADRDA
+598 VDRDA
-603 LSQAIINLF
+603 LSQAIINLL

-620 DKNEICVNLKSD
+620 DKKEIYVNLKSD

-644 LGIPHDEINKI
+644 IGIPHDEINKI

-664 TLRHSVTGTG
+664 TLRHSVKGTG
-674 LGLTLVKHIV
+674 LGLTLVKYIA